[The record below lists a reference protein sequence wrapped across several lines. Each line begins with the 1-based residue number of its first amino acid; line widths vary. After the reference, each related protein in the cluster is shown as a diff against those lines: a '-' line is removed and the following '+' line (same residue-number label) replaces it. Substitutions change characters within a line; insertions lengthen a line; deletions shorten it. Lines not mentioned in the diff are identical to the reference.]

1 MTIEKIISEK
11 RKAMG
16 LTQQQLAE
24 KLHVSYQAV
33 SKWENGTS
41 CPDIDLLPRLAAVFH
56 ISIDALLGYPSYSM
70 TDYDKRYD
78 KESYYWGIGSQY
90 ALL

>member
-24 KLHVSYQAV
+24 KL
-33 SKWENGTS
+33 
-41 CPDIDLLPRLAAVFH
+41 RLSVN
-56 ISIDALLGYPSYSM
+56 S
-70 TDYDKRYD
+70 
-78 KESYYWGIGSQY
+78 WG
-90 ALL
+90 